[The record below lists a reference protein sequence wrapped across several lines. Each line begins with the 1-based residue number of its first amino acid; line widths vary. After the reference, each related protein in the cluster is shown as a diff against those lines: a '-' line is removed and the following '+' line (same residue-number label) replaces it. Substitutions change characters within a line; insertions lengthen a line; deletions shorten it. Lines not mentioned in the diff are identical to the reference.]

1 MMTLK
6 NLKTLKT
13 LIYLNAL
20 TTSQPDGS
28 LQKALELKTQRLR
41 MHAIVTTGT
50 TRKSASVAVTV
61 SRQGWSSGTLT
72 QQCRQT

>member
-6 NLKTLKT
+6 TLTNLKTS
-13 LIYLNAL
+13 IYLNAL
-20 TTSQPDGS
+20 TMSQPDGS

-50 TRKSASVAVTV
+50 TRKSASVAVTG
-61 SRQGWSSGTLT
+61 SRQGWLNGILT